1 MRRLGANGSQ
11 RASAGRARA
20 QAAWA
25 ALDREIDRSRRH
37 RHEVTLL
44 RLGARGGDGA
54 DPRRLAASADRLR
67 ALIRSVDYVWFDGDG
82 LFVLLPESGRGDADG
97 LLKRLAAAAPAIAGA
112 GAGEVSVATFP
123 QDGLTANALRAAVS
137 GPRPGAHALPLG
149 RRAFDVVGS
158 SLMLVLALPVMALCA
173 LAIRLDSPGPVVFG
187 QMRTGRDG
195 RRFRM
200 WKFRTMLA
208 NAEELKAGLSHL
220 NVLAPP
226 DFKIL
231 RDPRITRVGRFLR
244 ATSLDELPQL
254 ANVLRGQMSLV
265 GPRPTSFPASSY
277 ELWHTQ
283 RLDVAPGIT
292 GLWQLE
298 GRNATSFDERL
309 RLDARYIRGRSLR
322 RDLVLLARTLGAIVH
337 RSGA

>member
-1 MRRLGANGSQ
+1 MRRLGANGGE
-11 RASAGRARA
+11 RANAGGAPA
-20 QAAWA
+20 QSAWA

-37 RHEVTLL
+37 SHEVTLL
-44 RLGARGGDGA
+44 RLAPAEA
-54 DPRRLAASADRLR
+54 DPRELGASADRLR
-67 ALIRSVDYVWFDGDG
+67 ALIRSVDEVWVDRGG
-82 LFVLLPESGRGDADG
+82 LFMLLPESGRDGAEG
-97 LLKRLAAAAPAIAGA
+97 LLRRLAGCAPAIVGA
-112 GAGEVSVATFP
+112 CEVSVASFP
-123 QDGLTANALRAAVS
+123 RDGLTANALRAAVHAPPS
-137 GPRPGAHALPLG
+137 RAGASPVG
-149 RRAFDVVGS
+149 RRVFDVVGG
-158 SLMLVLALPVMALCA
+158 SLLLVLALPVMALCA
-173 LAIRLDSPGPVVFG
+173 VAIRVDSPGPVVFG
-187 QMRTGRDG
+187 QTRTGRDG

-208 NAEELKAGLSHL
+208 NAEELKAALSHL

-226 DFKIL
+226 DFKIP

-244 ATSLDELPQL
+244 VTSLDELPQL
-254 ANVLRGQMSLV
+254 VNVLRGEMSLV

-277 ELWHTQ
+277 ALWHTQ

-322 RDLVLLARTLGAIVH
+322 RDIVLLGRTLGAILH

>member
-1 MRRLGANGSQ
+1 MRRLGANGGQ
-11 RASAGRARA
+11 RAGAGRARA
-20 QAAWA
+20 ESAWA

-37 RHEVTLL
+37 RHQLTLL
-44 RLGARGGDGA
+44 RLGAPSGNGA
-54 DPRRLAASADRLR
+54 DPRRLIATADRLR
-67 ALIRSVDYVWFDGDG
+67 ALIRSVDDVWVDGEG
-82 LFVLLPESGRGDADG
+82 LFVLLPESGRDDADG
-97 LLKRLAAAAPAIAGA
+97 LLNRLATTAPEIVGV
-112 GAGEVSVATFP
+112 GEVIVAAFP
-123 QDGLTANALRAAVS
+123 EDGLTANALRAAV
-137 GPRPGAHALPLG
+137 GAPHPGAPALPLG
-149 RRAFDVVGS
+149 RRAFDVVGG
-158 SLMLVLALPVMALCA
+158 SLMLVLALPVMAVCA

-254 ANVLRGQMSLV
+254 ANVLRGEMSLV
-265 GPRPTSFPASSY
+265 GPRPTSFAASSY

-322 RDLVLLARTLGAIVH
+322 RDLVLLGRTLGAIVH